1 MIAIRAGQILT
12 PQLSIEPGILLVESG
27 IIKDIMVDEGQDLA
41 GMEVIDARDKI
52 LAPGLID
59 VHTHGIGGKQGI
71 DGRAEDYTKM
81 SELYA
86 RHGVT
91 SFLATIG
98 GMQASNEA
106 GIQAVLHSTVQGAE
120 IIGIH
125 LEGPFL
131 NPARKGA
138 FPVDTIVPPDVKLLE
153 HYLQIAQGALR
164 LITLAPEMEHG
175 LDLVRIA
182 RQAGVVCSAGHSQAT
197 WEQMMAAIE
206 AGLSHVT
213 HTFNGMAP
221 LNHRDPGILGAAL
234 TDDRLTVE
242 MIVDG
247 IHLHPA
253 AVKLLLRSKPANRL
267 VVISDS
273 IGAAGL
279 PDGIYNFEEQEITIA
294 NQSARLRDG
303 TLAGSVTT
311 MEKEL
316 VNLVHFGD
324 LTLKD
329 ALRYASLNAAAE
341 LGVDGRKGSLAPG
354 KDADLICLNGKTL
367 GLEWSMARGRRFE
380 PGLSTVR

>member
-12 PQLSIEPGILLVESG
+12 PQASIEPGILMIEAG
-27 IIKDIMVDEGQDLA
+27 IVKDILIDQQQDLA

-59 VHTHGIGGKQGI
+59 VHTHGIGGMQGI
-71 DGRAEDYTKM
+71 DGSPEDYAKM

-86 RHGVT
+86 SHGVT

-98 GMQASNEA
+98 GKRKSIEA
-106 GIQAVLHSTVQGAE
+106 GIRAVLDCKAHGAE

-138 FPVDTIVPPDVKLLE
+138 FPVDTIVLPNVKLLE
-153 HYLQIAQGALR
+153 DYLQMAQGAIR
-164 LITLAPEMEHG
+164 LMTLAPEMEHG
-175 LDLVRIA
+175 LELVGIA
-182 RQAGVVCSAGHSQAT
+182 RKAGVICSAGHSQAT
-197 WEQMMAAIE
+197 WEQMMAAID
-206 AGLSHVT
+206 AGVSHVT

-253 AVKLLLRSKPANRL
+253 TVKLLTRCKPADRL

-279 PDGIYNFEEQEITIA
+279 PDGTYHFEEQEITIA
-294 NQSARLRDG
+294 NQSARLGDG
-303 TLAGSVTT
+303 TLAGSITT

-324 LTLKD
+324 LSLKD
-329 ALRYASLNAAAE
+329 ALRYASLNPAVE
-341 LGVDGRKGSLAPG
+341 IGIENRKGSLAPG
-354 KDADLICLNGKTL
+354 KDADVICLDKQTL
-367 GLEWSMARGRRFE
+367 RLAWSMARGRQFI
-380 PGLSTVR
+380 L